1 VKSEDPIFLGEDV
14 RRFLGE
20 VPLNRALALLD
31 GAKPRN
37 AAEEDLARRLGAI
50 AS

>member
-1 VKSEDPIFLGEDV
+1 MKSEDPIFLGEDV
-14 RRFLGE
+14 RRFLGA

-31 GAKPRN
+31 GAKPRDS
-37 AAEEDLARRLGAI
+37 AEKDLARRLGLI